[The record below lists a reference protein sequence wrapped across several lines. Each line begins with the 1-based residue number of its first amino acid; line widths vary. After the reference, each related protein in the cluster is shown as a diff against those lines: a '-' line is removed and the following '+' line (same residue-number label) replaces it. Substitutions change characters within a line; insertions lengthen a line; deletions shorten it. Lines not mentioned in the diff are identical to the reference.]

1 MGGGGGVAIKVTRML
16 KILNTTT
23 ETYQSVFFF
32 VISSSFIEQT
42 EHVITSYKLS
52 YCAEEKLL
60 ECRYQIIFL
69 SSHAYMYTKLGGSGG

>member
-1 MGGGGGVAIKVTRML
+1 MGGGGGCHKSNKNAQDFEYNHRNIP
-16 KILNTTT
+16 
-23 ETYQSVFFF
+23 ECFFF

-42 EHVITSYKLS
+42 ERVITSYKLS